1 MIRLF
6 SLCNIFLNTIILLYM
21 SKYYDVAKLDYL
33 EETDILLAIT
43 DTITEVIS
51 LETRHPMLVF

>member
-1 MIRLF
+1 
-6 SLCNIFLNTIILLYM
+6 M

-51 LETRHPMLVF
+51 LETRHPMLVFQNAKFKNSG